1 MSLMER
7 VQNASLENGAD
18 LLERNDSGF
27 SEELVSFET
36 MKEKV
41 QQLLPPERLGRLIE
55 KSPQQAKSEIR
66 IACNRVIDK
75 EPWLY
80 TEGDRQ
86 RLIDRYLDSV
96 FGFGPLENLLE
107 NDEITEIM
115 VNGSSS
121 CFYEMGGRLYETD
134 SVFSS
139 DSQVYAL
146 IDKIISPLGRRVDE
160 SSPMVN
166 ARLPEGHRVN
176 VIIPPLAID
185 GPVVTIRKFRSKI
198 YSLDELENLG
208 SFDVVMK
215 TLMIWAVRRRCNIA
229 VSGGTGS
236 GKTTLL
242 NALSTQ
248 IPLSERILTIEDSA
262 ELRFSEHPHVVRL
275 EARPQNSEGVG
286 EVTIKD
292 LVINSL
298 RMRPDRIVVGECRGA
313 EALDMLQAMNTGH
326 DGSLTTLHANSPS
339 EAISRLTMMVR
350 YGAELPVEVIENQ
363 IATALD
369 MVIQTTRNSDGKRFV
384 NELVGYSYDTEQ
396 RTCVIQHF
404 YAWDSVKKVGRWSSY
419 PDWVNELVPLGIA
432 TQEEVDAWKQ
442 QVS

>member
-27 SEELVSFET
+27 SEELISFET

-369 MVIQTTRNSDGKRFV
+369 MVIQTTRNSNGKRFV

-432 TQEEVDAWKQ
+432 TQGEVDAWKQ

>member
-1 MSLMER
+1 
-7 VQNASLENGAD
+7 
-18 LLERNDSGF
+18 
-27 SEELVSFET
+27 
-36 MKEKV
+36 
-41 QQLLPPERLGRLIE
+41 
-55 KSPQQAKSEIR
+55 
-66 IACNRVIDK
+66 
-75 EPWLY
+75 
-80 TEGDRQ
+80 
-86 RLIDRYLDSV
+86 
-96 FGFGPLENLLE
+96 
-107 NDEITEIM
+107 
-115 VNGSSS
+115 
-121 CFYEMGGRLYETD
+121 
-134 SVFSS
+134 
-139 DSQVYAL
+139 
-146 IDKIISPLGRRVDE
+146 
-160 SSPMVN
+160 
-166 ARLPEGHRVN
+166 
-176 VIIPPLAID
+176 
-185 GPVVTIRKFRSKI
+185 
-198 YSLDELENLG
+198 
-208 SFDVVMK
+208 MK

-396 RTCVIQHF
+396 RTCVIQRF